1 MRTNLCPRKKESIWG
16 KGKAIQSRWCQVIKS
31 KLETKEA
38 PLILLKALR
47 AELRIPGFASCILQ
61 PPALLCTSSAAIYHQ
76 RKLLLL
82 KRKKKK
88 KSFCYFNFCKK
99 EICFPRASKLSNPIF
114 FADNSTTR
122 SSREGDVSWVRWK
135 PERKMSATG
144 KETAAKS

>member
-61 PPALLCTSSAAIYHQ
+61 PPALLCTSSAAIYHR

-82 KRKKKK
+82 KKKKK
-88 KSFCYFNFCKK
+88 KSFRYFNFCKK
-99 EICFPRASKLSNPIF
+99 RNLLPKGKQTLESYF

>member
-1 MRTNLCPRKKESIWG
+1 MEAGGDDRNESVSTAFDFSACTTAETVSLIHATG
-16 KGKAIQSRWCQVIKS
+16 LAVQQISVI
-31 KLETKEA
+31 
-38 PLILLKALR
+38 I
-47 AELRIPGFASCILQ
+47 
-61 PPALLCTSSAAIYHQ
+61 SSQ
-76 RKLLLL
+76 
-82 KRKKKK
+82 KKKK
-88 KSFCYFNFCKK
+88 KKVFAILTFAKK